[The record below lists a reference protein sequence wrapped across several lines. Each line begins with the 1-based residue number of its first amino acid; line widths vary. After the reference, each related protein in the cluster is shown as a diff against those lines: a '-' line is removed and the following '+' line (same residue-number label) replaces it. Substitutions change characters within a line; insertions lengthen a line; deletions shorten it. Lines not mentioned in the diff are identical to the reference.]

1 VTRDLPYY
9 DAAISEKSI
18 AGVVGFA
25 RALGIL
31 DRDVAYGEI
40 VATQCSHLWKQQ

>member
-1 VTRDLPYY
+1 V
-9 DAAISEKSI
+9 

-31 DRDVAYGEI
+31 DRDVAYGDV
-40 VATQCSHLWKQQ
+40 VATGFSHLWGRA